1 MSEPASVELD
11 ALCRETLTRRRLEAF
26 DNIDVAAL
34 LAPERLSI
42 ASAQWIRRHLLLN
55 GHSLEAYREGQQ
67 IIQLAAAD

>member
-42 ASAQWIRRHLLLN
+42 ASAQHLVLN

-67 IIQLAAAD
+67 IIQLAAPAAD